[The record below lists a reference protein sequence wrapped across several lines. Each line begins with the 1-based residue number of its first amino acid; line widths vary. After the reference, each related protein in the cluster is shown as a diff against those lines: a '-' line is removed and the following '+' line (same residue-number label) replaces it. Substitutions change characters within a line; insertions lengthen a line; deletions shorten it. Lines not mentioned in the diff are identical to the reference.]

1 VQDSA
6 KGRAAF
12 HNKFFKVDVDNPAL
26 YHLVLNTARLTPDD
40 AAQLIAAPCRTSPR
54 SSTRD
59 LQSNDGLMFEGA
71 LIVFVSYLIG
81 AVPVVPGRLRL
92 LRGIDIRDY
101 GSGNLGPSNIWQN
114 VSKPATIPVGL
125 IEIGQAAAGILI
137 AKATGQ
143 SHDVQVLAG
152 IAALGAHNWCLVLGL
167 DGGRGVGFAIG
178 FMLVLSWPALGAF
191 VAIALAGVVL
201 RGVPQFVALG
211 LVSARLG
218 ATANQRPEIVAGRP
232 AVAALTC

>member
-1 VQDSA
+1 
-6 KGRAAF
+6 
-12 HNKFFKVDVDNPAL
+12 
-26 YHLVLNTARLTPDD
+26 
-40 AAQLIAAPCRTSPR
+40 
-54 SSTRD
+54 
-59 LQSNDGLMFEGA
+59 MFEGA
-71 LIVFVSYLIG
+71 LTVFVSYLIG
-81 AVPVVPGRLRL
+81 AVPVAYLAGRL

-143 SHDVQVLAG
+143 GHDVQVLAG
-152 IAALGAHNWCLVLGL
+152 IAALGAHNWCPFLGL

-178 FMLVLSWPALGAF
+178 FMLVLSWPSLGAF
-191 VAIALAGVVL
+191 VAIALAGVLL

-211 LVSARLG
+211 LMSTPLWALI
-218 ATANQRPEIVAGRP
+218 ANQRPEIVAGLAGVATLIMLKRALGNDATALFGPRGGEIFFNRLLFDRDTREREQWVRRTRAPRP
-232 AVAALTC
+232 N